1 MSPVA
6 VKSIVGLES
15 PTAEGFERVQ
25 PPDDRPLAIAKGDR
39 LWAKVLADPDL
50 WVYGIACT
58 EDQARR
64 VFLSPP
70 SSVDDPE
77 PGHRFPFPKGWVL
90 SEADAQMETLLVVTS
105 AAPID
110 ALESASEG
118 QALAEGLV
126 SELKMLA
133 PPRIRGKAKLAL
145 PEMLHVQDVV
155 LVFGNIAEHEG
166 QHKVAVETPFVQ
178 RG

>member
-15 PTAEGFERVQ
+15 PTADGFERVQ

-50 WVYGIACT
+50 WVYGIACA
-58 EDQARR
+58 EDRAWR

-70 SSVDDPE
+70 SRLDDPE

-90 SEADAQMETLLVVTS
+90 STQDAQMETLLVVTS

-110 ALESASEG
+110 ALESSAD
-118 QALAEGLV
+118 QALAQGLV
-126 SELKMLA
+126 SELQNLA
-133 PPRIRGKAKLAL
+133 PPRIRGKAKLPL

-155 LVFGNIAEHEG
+155 LVFGNVAEHEG